1 MNCLERTPGS
11 SSAGLRDEEPRVPPH
26 QLPLPPMNRLERA
39 PGSTESPTTE
49 SVAKRGEG
57 EEMGERDDCSATG
70 ASPKNTNSVGTWVGP
85 AGQRDNERAHR
96 WELTKHLPA
105 LHPPINAAKIRVLP
119 DKKTHKQ
126 QIGIL

>member
-1 MNCLERTPGS
+1 
-11 SSAGLRDEEPRVPPH
+11 
-26 QLPLPPMNRLERA
+26 MNRLERA
-39 PGSTESPTTE
+39 SGSTESPTTE
-49 SVAKRGEG
+49 SVAKRGGEG

-105 LHPPINAAKIRVLP
+105 LHPPINAVKIHVLP
-119 DKKTHKQ
+119 RQENTQATDSNSEAETP
-126 QIGIL
+126 IEFRPTRN